1 MPVEG
6 VKASRDA
13 EAKVRAAERE
23 ARRAEQAAQS
33 SESEESKRPEEGKG
47 SKVDTSA

>member
-6 VKASRDA
+6 VKATRDA
-13 EAKVRAAERE
+13 EARVRAAERD
-23 ARRAEQAAQS
+23 ARRAEQAAKS
-33 SESEESKRPEEGKG
+33 SDDESKRSEGGKG